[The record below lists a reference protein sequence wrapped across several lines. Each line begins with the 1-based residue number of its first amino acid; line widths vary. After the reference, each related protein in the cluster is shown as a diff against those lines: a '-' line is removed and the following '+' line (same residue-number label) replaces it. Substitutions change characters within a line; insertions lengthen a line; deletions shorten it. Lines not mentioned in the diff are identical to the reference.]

1 MSLLPPGRF
10 LMPGNLAGSPALTF
24 APLDVAADGSAP
36 DGSLWAM
43 MRRRY
48 EAYKDVVVRPFFRD
62 HFARLDR
69 QIVLVDALAA
79 FNAGPEALHDLEAAL
94 TGILDCFRI
103 GRSTILS
110 SLFRPRIDR
119 ILFAATKADHLHHQS
134 HDRLEAVLRRA
145 VAKAADRAEYA
156 GAAID
161 VVALVGGAR
170 HARGA
175 GRAWP
180 GQAAVASSARPRP
193 ARPPM
198 ARPSM
203 ARPKSRPFRATCPR
217 TPRNCSTAAFAAF
230 PARASEQADFRFLRF
245 RPPLLERDGQRRARA
260 AAHPPRPRPPVPDRR
275 PTAMSE
281 KTPHRRPATF
291 KLGDP
296 GVVVMG
302 PDETGRPARGTVH
315 ITPEADPATLP
326 VPIDAP
332 RVPVRRGFR
341 WGTLFWSAVGGL
353 VLLGLRLG
361 IVNLIEDL
369 FARSQTL
376 GYVALAFAAA
386 AALALAVVIGRE
398 AFGLARLAAI
408 EKLHQRAAEV
418 LRSDDRA
425 ESRAIVNDLLKLAH
439 QNPQLAR
446 ARAALVSH
454 ADDIIDGAD
463 MIKLAERELM
473 APLDEE
479 ARRLVST
486 AAQRVSVV
494 TAVSPRALIDVLFVF
509 VAAMRLIRQ
518 LARLYGGRPGTLGM
532 ISLLRHVI
540 GHLAITG
547 GMAVGDSLVQQMLG
561 HGIAAKLS
569 QRLGEGVLNG
579 LLTARLGLAAID
591 VTRPLPFTAL
601 PRPARHL
608 ALADLAKDLL
618 AQARR

>member
-1 MSLLPPGRF
+1 
-10 LMPGNLAGSPALTF
+10 
-24 APLDVAADGSAP
+24 
-36 DGSLWAM
+36 
-43 MRRRY
+43 
-48 EAYKDVVVRPFFRD
+48 
-62 HFARLDR
+62 
-69 QIVLVDALAA
+69 
-79 FNAGPEALHDLEAAL
+79 
-94 TGILDCFRI
+94 
-103 GRSTILS
+103 
-110 SLFRPRIDR
+110 
-119 ILFAATKADHLHHQS
+119 
-134 HDRLEAVLRRA
+134 
-145 VAKAADRAEYA
+145 
-156 GAAID
+156 
-161 VVALVGGAR
+161 
-170 HARGA
+170 
-175 GRAWP
+175 
-180 GQAAVASSARPRP
+180 
-193 ARPPM
+193 
-198 ARPSM
+198 
-203 ARPKSRPFRATCPR
+203 
-217 TPRNCSTAAFAAF
+217 
-230 PARASEQADFRFLRF
+230 
-245 RPPLLERDGQRRARA
+245 
-260 AAHPPRPRPPVPDRR
+260 
-275 PTAMSE
+275 
-281 KTPHRRPATF
+281 
-291 KLGDP
+291 
-296 GVVVMG
+296 
-302 PDETGRPARGTVH
+302 
-315 ITPEADPATLP
+315 
-326 VPIDAP
+326 
-332 RVPVRRGFR
+332 
-341 WGTLFWSAVGGL
+341 L
-353 VLLGLRLG
+353 VLLASGLG

-408 EKLHQRAAEV
+408 EKLHQRATEV

-446 ARAALVSH
+446 ARATLVSH

-463 MIKLAERELM
+463 MIKLAERELL

-601 PRPARHL
+601 PRPAL
-608 ALADLAKDLL
+608 GDLAKDLL
-618 AQARR
+618 RKRDEEA